1 MKNFYLIFF
10 IFFKCYKNLKNKMSS
25 DISTVGNVDNYEYL
39 KKFIK
44 NYKPLRS
51 GMETLFSRH
60 KKYYR
65 DKFFDELKN
74 TKVTV
79 DCVNLFYCS
88 ELEKLTRY
96 YNNIDIFKNLKHFQ
110 LEINV
115 ELFANLLKRDY
126 SSKTFF
132 ESLDERE
139 KVDELL
145 IFIMS
150 TFAITK
156 SIFYLSMIIFLSILL
171 EKDIREVKNIECLK
185 SMYYVFGK
193 KRCVIISVYKLINI
207 IHDII
212 INCKFDEDQNIE
224 IKSKYEIID
233 TYIYGFF
240 KKANEIFIDRF
251 KTFVKHYV
259 YNLKKLKN

>member
-1 MKNFYLIFF
+1 
-10 IFFKCYKNLKNKMSS
+10 MSS
-25 DISTVGNVDNYEYL
+25 DISTVCNNRNYEYI

-60 KKYYR
+60 KKYY
-65 DKFFDELKN
+65 KNKLFDEIKNKKVSTYYLK
-74 TKVTV
+74 
-79 DCVNLFYCS
+79 LFYCS

-115 ELFANLLKRDY
+115 KLFENLLKYDY
-126 SSKTFF
+126 SSEIFF
-132 ESLDERE
+132 KSLDNYE
-139 KVDELL
+139 KVDEFL

-150 TFAITK
+150 IFTIKK

-251 KTFVKHYV
+251 KSFVKYYV
-259 YNLKKLKN
+259 YDLKKLKN